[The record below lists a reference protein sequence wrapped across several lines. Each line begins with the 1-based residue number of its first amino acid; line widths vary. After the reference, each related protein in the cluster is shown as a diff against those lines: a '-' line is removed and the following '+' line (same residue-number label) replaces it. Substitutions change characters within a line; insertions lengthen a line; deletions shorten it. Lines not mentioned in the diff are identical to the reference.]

1 MESDTSASQPG
12 YGIGHWLPRAIP
24 PDQPVWRRRLWL
36 HIVLILLTFFTT
48 TTLGAR
54 LAFNFQHNLPPFDV
68 EHDLLVFLQVFR
80 DPSILAQGLPYAI
93 TLMLILMAHEF
104 GHWFACYYHGIDAS
118 LPYFLPAPTF
128 IGTFGAFIRFRS
140 AVTGRRALFDVGVA
154 GPLAGFAFSIPAMG
168 IGLALSKVVPGIGA
182 QGEMQI
188 GTPVLF
194 RLIELWLFPGALPLD
209 IYLHPVARAAWVGML
224 LTALNLLPVGQLDG
238 NHIVMP
244 ALVKAPHRTRRHPA
258 AGPSGLHLLA
268 LVALRRGAVLRR
280 QALHVFDSGP
290 LDRGRWQLLA
300 LTYSSLRWRSFPL
313 PFSTITNRVCCPE
326 PRMNIRHHHL

>member
-1 MESDTSASQPG
+1 M
-12 YGIGHWLPRAIP
+12 PRAIP
-24 PDQPVWRRRLWL
+24 PDAPAWRRRLWL
-36 HIVLILLTFFTT
+36 HLLLILLTFFTT

-80 DPSILAQGLPYAI
+80 DPAILWLGLPYSI
-93 TLMLILMAHEF
+93 TLLLILVAHEF

-140 AVTGRRALFDVGVA
+140 AVKSRRELFDVGVA
-154 GPLAGFAFSIPAMG
+154 GPLAGFVFSVPAMG

-182 QGEMQI
+182 QGEMQM

-194 RLIELWLFPGALPLD
+194 RLIELWLFPGALPAD

-238 NHIVMP
+238 GHIVYACFGEKHRRI
-244 ALVKAPHRTRRHPA
+244 ALA
-258 AGPSGLHLLA
+258 AIVLLVP
-268 LVALRRGAVLRR
+268 LGFIYWPWWLYAVVLFFVGRK
-280 QALHVFDSGP
+280 HFYVYDSGP
-290 LDRGRWQLLA
+290 LGNGRWQLLA
-300 LTYSSLRWRSFPL
+300 LTILIFALAFIPAPVQYNSEQGLL
-313 PFSTITNRVCCPE
+313 P
-326 PRMNIRHHHL
+326 

>member
-1 MESDTSASQPG
+1 MDSGTLPSEPG
-12 YGIGHWLPRAIP
+12 DGTGHWPPRANVP
-24 PDQPVWRRRLWL
+24 AAPRWRRRIWL
-36 HIVLILLTFFTT
+36 HILLILLTFFTT

-68 EHDLLVFLQVFR
+68 EQDLLVFLQVFR
-80 DPSILAQGLPYAI
+80 DPSILWQGLPYSI
-93 TLMLILMAHEF
+93 TLLLILTAHEF

-140 AVTGRRALFDVGVA
+140 AVKSRRELFDVGVA

-168 IGLALSKVVPGIGA
+168 IGLALSKLVPGIGA
-182 QGEMQI
+182 QGEMQM

-194 RLIELWLFPGALPLD
+194 RLIEMWLFPGAVSPD

-238 NHIVMP
+238 GHIIYACFGEKHRRI
-244 ALVKAPHRTRRHPA
+244 ALA
-258 AGPSGLHLLA
+258 AIVLLIPLGFTYWPWWLYA
-268 LVALRRGAVLRR
+268 FVLFFVGRK
-280 QALHVFDSGP
+280 HFYVFDSGP
-290 LDRGRWQLLA
+290 LGRGRWQLLA
-300 LTYSSLRWRSFPL
+300 LTILIFALAFIPAPVQYNSEQGLL
-313 PFSTITNRVCCPE
+313 P
-326 PRMNIRHHHL
+326 